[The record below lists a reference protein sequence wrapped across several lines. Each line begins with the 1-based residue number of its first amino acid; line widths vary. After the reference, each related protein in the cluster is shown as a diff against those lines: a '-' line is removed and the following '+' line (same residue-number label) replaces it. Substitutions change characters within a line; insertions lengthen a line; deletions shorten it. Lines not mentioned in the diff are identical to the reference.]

1 VLLFYICFKDNLDL
15 LPGTAFREVEGTT
28 ATPFKETSRFV
39 TSHRSVTTHDTSH
52 SLCHSSSD
60 DDDPGQQRTTSPSS
74 LLAVSIELTVAAAAC
89 LACSL
94 YLASTFFSSRA
105 HAPHSSLLRRGGG
118 RIARHEGNCR
128 RPPRMRSWATNAP
141 ARNATQ

>member
-39 TSHRSVTTHDTSH
+39 TTHDTSH

-60 DDDPGQQRTTSPSS
+60 DDDDPGQQRTTSLSS
-74 LLAVSIELTVAAAAC
+74 LLAVSISLTVAAAAC